1 MVPNSEIEASKKEIL
16 KNNEAY
22 QKIKVDLEEHHL
34 GRFALMHDGT
44 LVEIYDDSDEAYS
57 VGCKD
62 FGLGK
67 FSIQAIGEEP
77 ISLGIFTLC
86 IGDGQQLGKAYAG
99 V

>member
-1 MVPNSEIEASKKEIL
+1 MSEDKEREASRNEVL
-16 KNNEAY
+16 KNSEAY
-22 QKIKVDLEEHHL
+22 QNIQADLEKHHS
-34 GRFALMHDGT
+34 GRFALMHHGG
-44 LVEIYDDSDEAYS
+44 LVEIYDDNDEAYS

-86 IGDGQQLGKAYAG
+86 VGDEQSARKAHAG
-99 V
+99 F